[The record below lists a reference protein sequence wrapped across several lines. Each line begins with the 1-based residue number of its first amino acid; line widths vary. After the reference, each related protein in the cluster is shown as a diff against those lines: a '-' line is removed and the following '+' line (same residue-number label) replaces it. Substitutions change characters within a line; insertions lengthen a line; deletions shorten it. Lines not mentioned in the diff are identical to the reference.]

1 MTLVNAIEDF
11 DRSRANSI
19 ELVQKIRW
27 ISELD
32 SKINEEYLLNR
43 GGEELAPY
51 TLETSGEV
59 ELKAP
64 DSFTEI
70 YALYLNMKL
79 DYFNGEITRF
89 NNSAS
94 LFNRLYKE
102 MGDAINRRTPVS
114 VKTKIKAGELYV

>member
-1 MTLVNAIEDF
+1 MTLTNAIENF
-11 DRSRANSI
+11 DECRANSVG
-19 ELVQKIRW
+19 LVQKIRW

-32 SKINEEYLLNR
+32 SKINDEYLINR
-43 GGEELAPY
+43 GGDEFEPY

-59 ELKAP
+59 NLKAP
-64 DSFTEI
+64 ECYSEI

-89 NNSAS
+89 NNSAT

-102 MGDAINRRTPVS
+102 MGDAINRRTPVG
-114 VKTKIKAGELYV
+114 VNTKIKAGDLYV

>member
-11 DRSRANSI
+11 DRSRANSV

-64 DSFTEI
+64 ESFTEI

-102 MGDAINRRTPVS
+102 MGDSINRRTPVS

>member
-43 GGEELAPY
+43 GGDELAPY

-64 DSFTEI
+64 ESFTEI

-89 NNSAS
+89 NNSVS

>member
-1 MTLVNAIEDF
+1 MTLINAIEDF
-11 DRSRANSI
+11 DRSRANSV

-32 SKINEEYLLNR
+32 SKINDEYLLNR
-43 GGEELAPY
+43 GGTEFTPY
-51 TLETSGEV
+51 TLETSGEI

-64 DSFTEI
+64 ESFSEI

-102 MGDAINRRTPVS
+102 MGDSINRHTPVS